1 MSLSNNKITAP
12 VSVDDVADCLGM
24 TRSSTLAD
32 LCTSSKINVWA
43 KYKPTDYNAAFPDN
57 WSKGKDGNYGL
68 NITVDNRVS
77 SWNALVAEYSKA
89 NNGYSNIYK
98 RPSGGATSPYRLGD
112 FRGYNHKAKPE
123 ISDYLAATNYIED
136 SPISL
141 SVAYNAITVDG
152 DQVSYKD
159 VEVYKGLYFGYV
171 ITDIS
176 GKTLKLIAT
185 AATTSS
191 YEVRLAARTL
201 LAGTYKAYPMFCN
214 VDYSTNHTLQRMY
227 CYAIP
232 NLAGGKTFSVI
243 TSSQSV
249 MANFKSINAKYTL
262 STTRIAVTLVMN
274 DNATDDVTNIG
285 IYCCYQTDPTK
296 GQAMVS
302 GEYYRT
308 ISRMT
313 RGETQIVN
321 FNNLLSNKSYQIYVI
336 ASGTWI
342 VKGLA
347 PLLSVMPDL
356 DTQ

>member
-1 MSLSNNKITAP
+1 MLSNNKITAP
-12 VSVDDVADCLGM
+12 VSIDDLKNLFGKGSGDLA
-24 TRSSTLAD
+24 TL
-32 LCTSSKINVWA
+32 CKSSKINVWA
-43 KYKPTDYNAAFPDN
+43 KYKPTDYNAAFSDN

-68 NITVDNRVS
+68 NITTDNRVS
-77 SWNALVAEYSKA
+77 SWSALVAEYSKA

-98 RPSGGATSPYRLGD
+98 RPSGGASSPYRLGD

-123 ISDYLAATNYIED
+123 ISDYLAATNYMED
-136 SPISL
+136 SQISL
-141 SVAYNAITVDG
+141 SVAYNAVTVDG

-171 ITDIS
+171 ITDMS

-185 AATTSS
+185 ASTTGS
-191 YEVRLAARTL
+191 YEVRIAARTL
-201 LAGTYKAYPMFCN
+201 LAGNYRLYPMFCN
-214 VDYSTNHTLQRMY
+214 VDYSTNHTLRAMY

-232 NLAGGKTFSVI
+232 NLAGGKIMSVI
-243 TSSQSV
+243 TASESV
-249 MANFKSINAKYTL
+249 MTNFQSINATKYTL
-262 STTRIAVTLVMN
+262 STTRIAVTLITTEH
-274 DNATDDVTNIG
+274 ASDVTNIG

-321 FNNLLSNKSYQIYVI
+321 FDNLLSNKSYLIYVI
-336 ASGTWI
+336 ASRVWI
-342 VKGLA
+342 VKGLQ
-347 PLLSVMPDL
+347 PLTSIMPDL
-356 DTQ
+356 

>member
-1 MSLSNNKITAP
+1 MALANNKITAP
-12 VSVDDVADCLGM
+12 VSIDDLKNLFGEPSGDLA
-24 TRSSTLAD
+24 TL
-32 LCTSSKINVWA
+32 CKSSKINVWA
-43 KYKPTDYNAAFPDN
+43 KYKPTVYPSPFPDD
-57 WSKGKDGNYGL
+57 WYKSKDGNYGL

-77 SWNALVAEYSKA
+77 SWSALVAEYSKA

-123 ISDYLAATNYIED
+123 ISDYLAAINYLED
-136 SPISL
+136 SQISL
-141 SVAYNAITVDG
+141 SVAYNVVTADG
-152 DQVSYKD
+152 DQVSYNAIEAFKD
-159 VEVYKGLYFGYV
+159 LYFGYV
-171 ITDIS
+171 ITDTS

-185 AATTSS
+185 ASTTSS
-191 YEVRLAARTL
+191 YEVRLPARTL

-214 VDYSTNHTLQRMY
+214 VDYSTNHTLRGMY

-249 MANFKSINAKYTL
+249 MANFKSISAKYTL
-262 STTRIAVTLVMN
+262 STTRIAVTLITTEH
-274 DNATDDVTNIG
+274 ASDVTNIG
-285 IYCCYQTDPTK
+285 IYCCYQTDPSK

-336 ASGTWI
+336 ANGTWI

-347 PLLSVMPDL
+347 PLLNIMPDL

>member
-1 MSLSNNKITAP
+1 MALANNKITAP

-24 TRSSTLAD
+24 NRSSTLAD

-43 KYKPTDYNAAFPDN
+43 KYKPTDYNAAFSDN

-68 NITVDNRVS
+68 NITTDNRVS
-77 SWNALVAEYSKA
+77 SWSALVAEYSKA

-98 RPSGGATSPYRLGD
+98 RPSGGASSPYRLGD

-123 ISDYLAATNYIED
+123 ISDYLAATNYMED
-136 SPISL
+136 SQISL

-152 DQVSYKD
+152 DQVSYRD

-176 GKTLKLIAT
+176 GKTLKLIVT
-185 AATTSS
+185 ASTTSS
-191 YEVRLAARTL
+191 YEVRIAARTL
-201 LAGTYKAYPMFCN
+201 LAGNYRLYPMFCN
-214 VDYSTNHTLQRMY
+214 VDYSTNHTLRAMY
-227 CYAIP
+227 CYAVP
-232 NLAGGKTFSVI
+232 NLAGGKIMSVI
-243 TSSQSV
+243 TASESV
-249 MANFKSINAKYTL
+249 MANFQSINAKYTFAN
-262 STTRIAVTLVMN
+262 TRIAVTLITTEH
-274 DNATDDVTNIG
+274 ASDVTNIG

-296 GQAMVS
+296 GQAMAS

-321 FNNLLSNKSYQIYVI
+321 FYNLLSNKSYLIYVI
-336 ASGTWI
+336 ASGVWI
-342 VKGLA
+342 VKGLP
-347 PLLSVMPDL
+347 PLTSIMPDL
-356 DTQ
+356 Q

>member
-1 MSLSNNKITAP
+1 MSLANNKITAP

-68 NITVDNRVS
+68 NITIDNRVS
-77 SWNALVAEYSKA
+77 SWSALVAEYSKA

-123 ISDYLAATNYIED
+123 ISDYLAATNYLED
-136 SPISL
+136 SQISL
-141 SVAYNAITVDG
+141 SVAYNVVTADG
-152 DQVSYKD
+152 DQVSYNAIEAFKD
-159 VEVYKGLYFGYV
+159 LYFGYV
-171 ITDIS
+171 ITDTS

-185 AATTSS
+185 ASTKSS

-214 VDYSTNHTLQRMY
+214 VDYSTNHTLQGMY

-274 DNATDDVTNIG
+274 DNASDVTNIG
-285 IYCCYQTDPTK
+285 IYCCFQTDPSK

-308 ISRMT
+308 ISRMS

-321 FNNLLSNKSYQIYVI
+321 FNNLLSNKTYQIYVI

-347 PLLSVMPDL
+347 PLSNIMPDL

>member
-1 MSLSNNKITAP
+1 MALANGKITAP
-12 VSVDDVADCLGM
+12 VSIDDLKSLFGEGSGD
-24 TRSSTLAD
+24 LAT
-32 LCTSSKINVWA
+32 LCTSPKINVWA
-43 KYKPTDYNAAFPDN
+43 KYKPTDYNAAFTDN

-77 SWNALVAEYSKA
+77 SWSALVAEYSKP

-176 GKTLKLIAT
+176 GKTLKLLAT
-185 AATTSS
+185 ASTTSS
-191 YEVRLAARTL
+191 YEVRIAARTL
-201 LAGTYKAYPMFCN
+201 LAGNYRLYPMFCN
-214 VDYSTNHTLQRMY
+214 VDYSTNHTLRGMY

-232 NLAGGKTFSVI
+232 NLAGGKIITVI
-243 TSSQSV
+243 TQNQSV
-249 MANFKSINAKYTL
+249 AERFKSIFAEYTNVN
-262 STTRIAVTLVMN
+262 TRIKVTITMEEHSE
-274 DNATDDVTNIG
+274 ATNIG
-285 IYCCYQTDPTK
+285 IYFCHTSNPTK
-296 GQAMVS
+296 GQPLMS
-302 GEYYRT
+302 GEY
-308 ISRMT
+308 ST
-313 RGETQIVN
+313 RIDRIGLGGTKSVT
-321 FNNLLSNKSYQIYVI
+321 FNNPLSGKSYLIYVYCDG
-336 ASGTWI
+336 AW
-342 VKGLA
+342 VAKGL
-347 PLLSVMPDL
+347 PPMTSIMPD
-356 DTQ
+356 

>member
-1 MSLSNNKITAP
+1 MALANNKITAP

-43 KYKPTDYNAAFPDN
+43 KYKPTDYNAAFSDN

-77 SWNALVAEYSKA
+77 SWSALVAEYSKA

-123 ISDYLAATNYIED
+123 ISDYLAATNYQED
-136 SPISL
+136 SQISL
-141 SVAYNAITVDG
+141 SVAYNVVTADG
-152 DQVSYKD
+152 DQVSYNAIEAFKD
-159 VEVYKGLYFGYV
+159 LYFGYV
-171 ITDIS
+171 ITDTS

-185 AATTSS
+185 ASTTSS
-191 YEVRLAARTL
+191 YEVRIAARTL
-201 LAGTYKAYPMFCN
+201 LAGNYRLYPMFCN
-214 VDYSTNHTLQRMY
+214 VDYSTNHTLRAMY

-232 NLAGGKTFSVI
+232 NLAGGKFMSVI
-243 TSSQSV
+243 TASQSE
-249 MANFKSINAKYTL
+249 MANFEYISAEYTF
-262 STTRIAVTLVMN
+262 TNTRIKVTLKTTEH
-274 DNATDDVTNIG
+274 AYDVTNIG

-336 ASGTWI
+336 ANGTWI
-342 VKGLA
+342 VKDLM
-347 PLLSVMPDL
+347 PFTSVMPDI
-356 DTQ
+356 DAP

>member
-1 MSLSNNKITAP
+1 MLSNNKITAP
-12 VSVDDVADCLGM
+12 VSIDDLKNLFGEGSGD
-24 TRSSTLAD
+24 LAT
-32 LCTSSKINVWA
+32 LCTSPKINVWA
-43 KYKPTDYNAAFPDN
+43 KYKPTVYPSPFPDD
-57 WSKGKDGNYGL
+57 WYKAKDGNYGL

-77 SWNALVAEYSKA
+77 SWSALVAEYSKP
-89 NNGYSNIYK
+89 NNGYSNIYI

-123 ISDYLAATNYIED
+123 ISDYLAATNYMED
-136 SPISL
+136 SQISL
-141 SVAYNAITVDG
+141 SVAYNAVTVDG

-171 ITDIS
+171 ITDMS

-185 AATTSS
+185 ASTTSS

-201 LAGTYKAYPMFCN
+201 LKGNYRLYPMFCN
-214 VDYSTNHTLQRMY
+214 VDYSTNHTLRAMY

-232 NLAGGKTFSVI
+232 NLAGGKIMTVI
-243 TSSQSV
+243 TASESV
-249 MANFKSINAKYTL
+249 MANFQSINAKYTL
-262 STTRIAVTLVMN
+262 STTRIAVTLITTEH
-274 DNATDDVTNIG
+274 ASDVTNIG

-321 FNNLLSNKSYQIYVI
+321 FNNLLSNKSYLIYVI
-336 ASGTWI
+336 ASGVWI
-342 VKGLA
+342 VKGLP
-347 PLLSVMPDL
+347 PLTSIVPDL
-356 DTQ
+356 